1 MNEIYLG
8 AIIGAVGSIAAAML
22 PVLYRE
28 YRNRHMFYSA
38 PRGRRNALQ
47 GVWIGEGKDTYVESE
62 EEGMAVSGRLQ
73 LEVLRRGKV
82 KGTAE
87 LWSPRYASRDPKI
100 KVWGG
105 FYDNN
110 YIQLSYRSTDPAR
123 VQLGVIVFKLAADGQ
138 RLSGHYAAFSPIREC
153 FVAGELALTK
163 LNNGE
168 RRRAL
173 GQ

>member
-22 PVLYRE
+22 PVLYRQ

-38 PRGRRNALQ
+38 PRGRRNALL
-47 GVWIGEGKDTYVESE
+47 GVWIGEGNDTYVESGE
-62 EEGMAVSGRLQ
+62 ESIAINGRLQ

-82 KGTAE
+82 KGTVK
-87 LWSPRYASRDPKI
+87 LWSPRYPSQWPAI

-123 VQLGVIVFKLAADGQ
+123 VQLGVVVLKLAADGQ
-138 RLSGHYAAFSPIREC
+138 RLLGYYAGFSPIREC

-163 LNNGE
+163 LGE
-168 RRRAL
+168 QA
-173 GQ
+173 